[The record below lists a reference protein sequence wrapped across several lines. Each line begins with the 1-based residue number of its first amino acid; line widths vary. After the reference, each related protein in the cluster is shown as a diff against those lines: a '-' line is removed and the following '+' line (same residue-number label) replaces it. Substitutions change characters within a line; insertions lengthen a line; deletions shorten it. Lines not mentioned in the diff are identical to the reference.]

1 MEIRLE
7 GDGDWR
13 VVPAAKRRGAESGGR
28 RGATAVQDVVPPE
41 FLREDTSVALVTA
54 VAPRP
59 RRGALRGTEVSPIQT
74 SVEVA
79 PGESAVMVA
88 RHPSGALT
96 FHPPIEPPS
105 QTTPTAVIRGGAE
118 PATPVAVAG
127 PRRLHFRVEMS
138 EGAPARR
145 GLIAQAIKSWR
156 W

>member
-13 VVPAAKRRGAESGGR
+13 IVPTAARDGAAERGGDERGGG
-28 RGATAVQDVVPPE
+28 GAIEQDVVPPE

-59 RRGALRGTEVSPIQT
+59 RRGALRGTEVSPIDA
-74 SVEVA
+74 SVEVDR
-79 PGESAVMVA
+79 GESAVMIA

-105 QTTPTAVIRGGAE
+105 
-118 PATPVAVAG
+118 
-127 PRRLHFRVEMS
+127 
-138 EGAPARR
+138 
-145 GLIAQAIKSWR
+145 
-156 W
+156 